1 MLLRSRGDRL
11 LLETVAFSPCDHLP
25 DRVDDAARIALA
37 VLAFAAEFH
46 EPRPL
51 APVSPH
57 AERAHGG
64 RAPDLGAHLVGLPIG
79 DAVLDD
85 VGRNHGAHGVS
96 FLM

>member
-46 EPRPL
+46 ELGPSPRYLHTPSV
-51 APVSPH
+51 PT
-57 AERAHGG
+57 
-64 RAPDLGAHLVGLPIG
+64 VGEPPK
-79 DAVLDD
+79 
-85 VGRNHGAHGVS
+85 
-96 FLM
+96 